1 MRFFW
6 TEIYGLWLKR
16 LCNKAGVWEKR
27 DSFHSVNAT
36 PTALFPGAWRMDGFQ
51 KRFQWACGIKPLLL
65 AVFEAGSCWWWVC
78 MLCKLEYLFKRL
90 VNCAFLRINSQ
101 IDPSPNSGHH
111 ALLSPWLAKQNITAI
126 KADSRLT
133 QDIAYIYGILHRNHF
148 IILSSATAYETTT
161 INWCEDVINCGI
173 KELFLC
179 FQKLVSGKLHTFY
192 FGSEASYHQQ
202 YMTDALTNW
211 AKSPTL
217 NEL

>member
-1 MRFFW
+1 
-6 TEIYGLWLKR
+6 
-16 LCNKAGVWEKR
+16 
-27 DSFHSVNAT
+27 
-36 PTALFPGAWRMDGFQ
+36 
-51 KRFQWACGIKPLLL
+51 
-65 AVFEAGSCWWWVC
+65 

-161 INWCEDVINCGI
+161 INRCEVVAVKDFIDVINCGI

-192 FGSEASYHQQ
+192 FGSEASNHQQ
-202 YMTDALTNW
+202 YMTDALTN
-211 AKSPTL
+211 
-217 NEL
+217 